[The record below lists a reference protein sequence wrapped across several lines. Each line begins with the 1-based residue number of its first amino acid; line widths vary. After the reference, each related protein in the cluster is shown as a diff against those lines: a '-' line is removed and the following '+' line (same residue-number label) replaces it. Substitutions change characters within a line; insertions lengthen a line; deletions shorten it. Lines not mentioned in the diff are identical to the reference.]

1 MRRLATLIIAA
12 GMLCAAILPAA
23 VLPASAAHPDVTVK
37 MHAQNGSGEWGTA
50 TLTDLGGRTRVVIA
64 LQHENTTGSQPAHI
78 HPGPCAHLNPAPKY
92 PLKNVILGHS
102 NTIVDVPIASILN
115 HHMAI
120 NVHESAKN
128 IGRYVSCGD
137 IP

>member
-1 MRRLATLIIAA
+1 MRKLAGLFAAA
-12 GMLCAAILPAA
+12 GMVCAA
-23 VLPASAAHPDVTVK
+23 VLPASAAHPDVTIK
-37 MHAQNGSGEWGTA
+37 MHAQNGSGENGTA
-50 TLTDLGGRTRVVIA
+50 TLTDLGARTRVVIV
-64 LQHENTTGSQPAHI
+64 LNHENTTGSQPSHI
-78 HPGPCAHLNPAPKY
+78 HPGPCAHLNPVPKY
-92 PLKNVILGHS
+92 PLKNLILGHS
-102 NTIVDVPIASILN
+102 NTTVDVPISKILG

>member
-1 MRRLATLIIAA
+1 MRRLASLFVAA
-12 GMLCAAILPAA
+12 GMLCAAM
-23 VLPASAAHPDVTVK
+23 LPASAAHPDVTLK

-64 LQHENTTGSQPAHI
+64 LQHENTTGNQPAHI
-78 HPGPCAHLNPAPKY
+78 HPGPCSHLTPAPKY

-102 NTIVDVPIASILN
+102 NTIVDVPIAKLLN
-115 HHMAI
+115 AHLSI

-128 IGRYVSCGD
+128 LGRYVSCGD

>member
-1 MRRLATLIIAA
+1 MRRLVSLFVAA
-12 GMLCAAILPAA
+12 GMLCAAM
-23 VLPASAAHPDVTVK
+23 LPASAKYPDVTLK

-64 LQHENTTGSQPAHI
+64 LQHENTTGSQPAHV
-78 HPGPCAHLNPAPKY
+78 HLGSCAHLNPAPKY

-102 NTIVDVPIASILN
+102 NTIVDVPIDTLLKG
-115 HHMAI
+115 HMAI

-128 IGRYVSCGD
+128 LGRYVSCGD

>member
-1 MRRLATLIIAA
+1 MRRLAGLILSA
-12 GMLCAAILPAA
+12 GILCA
-23 VLPASAAHPDVTVK
+23 VMLPASAAHPDVTLK
-37 MHAQNGSGEWGTA
+37 MHAQNGSGESGTA

-64 LQHENTTGSQPAHI
+64 LQHENTTGNQPAHI
-78 HPGPCAHLNPAPKY
+78 HMGPCARLGGVKY

-102 NTIVDVPIASILN
+102 NTIVDVPIAALLDK
-115 HHMAI
+115 HFAI

>member
-1 MRRLATLIIAA
+1 MRRLAGLILSA
-12 GMLCAAILPAA
+12 GILCA
-23 VLPASAAHPDVTVK
+23 VMLPASAAHPDVTLK
-37 MHAQNGSGEWGTA
+37 MHAQNGSGESGTA

-64 LQHENTTGSQPAHI
+64 LQHENTTGNQPAHI
-78 HPGPCAHLNPAPKY
+78 HVGPCARLGAVKY

-102 NTIVDVPIASILN
+102 NTIVDVPIATLLDN
-115 HHMAI
+115 HLAI

>member
-1 MRRLATLIIAA
+1 MHRLAGLIVAA
-12 GMLCAAILPAA
+12 GMLCA
-23 VLPASAAHPDVTVK
+23 VMLPASAAHPDVTIK
-37 MHAQNGSGEWGTA
+37 MHAQNGSGEYGTA

-64 LQHENTTGSQPAHI
+64 LQHENTTGNQPAHI
-78 HPGPCAHLNPAPKY
+78 HMGPCSHLNPAPKY
-92 PLKNVILGHS
+92 FLKNVILGHS
-102 NTIVDVPIASILN
+102 NTTVDVPIAKLLGA
-115 HHMAI
+115 HMAV

>member
-1 MRRLATLIIAA
+1 MRRLASLFFAA
-12 GMLCAAILPAA
+12 GIVCAA
-23 VLPASAAHPDVTVK
+23 VLPASAAHPDVTLK

-50 TLTDLGGRTRVVIA
+50 TLTDLGGRTRVVIS

-78 HPGPCAHLNPAPKY
+78 HPGPCAHLNPVPKY

-102 NTIVDVPIASILN
+102 NTIVDVPIATILSR
-115 HHMAI
+115 HMSI

-128 IGRYVSCGD
+128 LGRYVSCGD

>member
-1 MRRLATLIIAA
+1 MSTFAGLFATALV
-12 GMLCAAILPAA
+12 LCAAA
-23 VLPASAAHPDVTVK
+23 LPASAAHPDVTIK
-37 MHAQNGSGEWGTA
+37 LHAQNGSGERGTA
-50 TLTDLGGRTRVVIA
+50 TLSDLGGRTRVVIA

-78 HPGPCAHLNPAPKY
+78 HPGPCAHLNPVPKY

-102 NTIVDVPIASILN
+102 NTTVDVPITSILG

-128 IGRYVSCGD
+128 LGRYVSCGD

>member
-1 MRRLATLIIAA
+1 MRRLASLFVTA
-12 GMLCAAILPAA
+12 GMLCAA
-23 VLPASAAHPDVTVK
+23 VLPASAAHPDVTIK

-64 LQHENTTGSQPAHI
+64 LQHENTTGNQPAHI
-78 HPGPCAHLNPAPKY
+78 HMGPCAHLNPAPKY
-92 PLKNVILGHS
+92 FLKNVILGHS
-102 NTIVDVPIASILN
+102 NTTIDVPIAKLLGA
-115 HHMAI
+115 HMAV
-120 NVHESAKN
+120 NVHESAKD

>member
-1 MRRLATLIIAA
+1 MRKIASLFA
-12 GMLCAAILPAA
+12 GALVLCAA
-23 VLPASAAHPDVTVK
+23 LPASAAHPDVTIK
-37 MHAQNGSGEWGTA
+37 MHAQNGSGESGSA

-64 LQHENTTGSQPAHI
+64 LQHENTTGSQPSHI
-78 HPGPCAHLNPAPKY
+78 HLGSCAHLNPAPKY

-102 NTIVDVPIASILN
+102 NTIVDVPIDKILGG
-115 HHMAI
+115 HMAI

-128 IGRYVSCGD
+128 LGRYVSCGD

>member
-1 MRRLATLIIAA
+1 MRKLTSLLVVA
-12 GMLCAAILPAA
+12 GMLCAA
-23 VLPASAAHPDVTVK
+23 VLPASAKHPDVTIK
-37 MHAQNGSGEWGTA
+37 MHAQNGSGESGTA

-78 HPGPCAHLNPAPKY
+78 HPGPCAHLTPAPKY

-102 NTIVDVPIASILN
+102 NTIVDVPIATLL
-115 HHMAI
+115 HAHLAI

-128 IGRYVSCGD
+128 LGRYVSCGD

>member
-1 MRRLATLIIAA
+1 
-12 GMLCAAILPAA
+12 
-23 VLPASAAHPDVTVK
+23 

-64 LQHENTTGSQPAHI
+64 LQHENTTGNQPAHI
-78 HPGPCAHLNPAPKY
+78 HVGPCAHLTPAPKY

-102 NTIVDVPIASILN
+102 NTIVDVPIATLLN
-115 HHMAI
+115 AHMSI

-128 IGRYVSCGD
+128 LGRYVSCGN

>member
-1 MRRLATLIIAA
+1 MRRSAILFVTAV
-12 GMLCAAILPAA
+12 MLCA
-23 VLPASAAHPDVTVK
+23 VMLPASAAHPNVTLK

-78 HPGPCAHLNPAPKY
+78 HLGPCAHLNPAPKY
-92 PLKNVILGHS
+92 LLKNVILGHS
-102 NTIVDVPIASILN
+102 NTIVDVPIDTLLKG
-115 HHMAI
+115 HMAV

-128 IGRYVSCGD
+128 LGRYVSCGD